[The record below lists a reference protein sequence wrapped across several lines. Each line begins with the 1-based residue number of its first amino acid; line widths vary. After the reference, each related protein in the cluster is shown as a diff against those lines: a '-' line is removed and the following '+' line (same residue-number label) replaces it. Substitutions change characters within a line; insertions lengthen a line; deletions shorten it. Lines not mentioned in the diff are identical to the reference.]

1 MHARGRAGR
10 TPAAL
15 CRNRKCAVVT
25 CADRIVFANRFTSPS
40 NKREEHCACRDG
52 ERNAT
57 ERNGEEECRRRNGD
71 EKRRKARTWEVDPCW
86 RGARWKRGH
95 PDLSRTSASE
105 TEVDPRVESGDDEKD
120 DDWKE
125 LDQRTPIRGNE
136 RPKEGDDPL
145 KERAECVQRQSLGF
159 GVHCVDEH
167 RGHCAHRHAER
178 NQHECASGVSRDQKV
193 DGANDHEDESKCEG
207 ELHARIVAATAKP
220 AGARR

>member
-1 MHARGRAGR
+1 MHARGRAR
-10 TPAAL
+10 RRPAAL
-15 CRNRKCAVVT
+15 RGNRKCAVVT
-25 CADRIVFANRFTSPS
+25 CADRIVFANRFTSPR

-71 EKRRKARTWEVDPCW
+71 EERRKAWPWEVDPCG
-86 RGARWKRGH
+86 RGARWENWH
-95 PDLSRTSASE
+95 SDLARTSASE
-105 TEVDPRVESGDDEKD
+105 PEEDPRVESGDDEKD
-120 DDWKE
+120 DDRQE
-125 LDQRTPIRGNE
+125 LDQRAPIRCNE
-136 RPKEGDDPL
+136 RPKERDDPL
-145 KERAECVQRQSLGF
+145 KERAERVQRQSLGF

-193 DGANDHEDESKCEG
+193 DGANDDEDESECEG
-207 ELHARIVAATAKP
+207 VLHAHIVDASEKP